1 MSGYQAVLMAPDG
14 DYVTDY
20 SADTVEGVWEAANE
34 GGSRWCL
41 YPFAAV
47 VEGGAVADDSRIV
60 EAADFYEGHV
70 AVFGGEWKG
79 ESLGDLRQHIRA
91 EVERARR
98 LVPCPRCH
106 GAGRVDPAEVE
117 A

>member
-1 MSGYQAVLMAPDG
+1 MAPDG

-20 SADTVEGVWEAANE
+20 SADTVKDVWQAASD

-47 VEGGAVADDSRIV
+47 VEGGMVADDSRIV
-60 EAADFYEGHV
+60 EAADFFEGHV
-70 AVFGGEWKG
+70 AVFGDDWTGEP
-79 ESLGDLRQHIRA
+79 LGDLRGHIRA
-91 EVERARR
+91 EVARAER
-98 LVPCPRCH
+98 LISCPACH
-106 GAGRVDPAEVE
+106 GAGKVDPQEVE